1 MTKLPP
7 TRFFPPVET
16 ADTDGLLCVG
26 GSLSPP
32 WLLDAYRH
40 GIFPW
45 PMDDDL
51 LAWWSPDPRAVLE
64 FDGLHVSRRLART
77 LRSEQFEVTCDRDF
91 AAVIQR
97 CATVQDRRGATWLTR
112 PMRRAYRRMHELGF
126 VHSVEAWQDG
136 ELAGA
141 VYGVALGASF
151 SAESMFYRVR
161 DASKVALVHLVR
173 HLKARGF
180 HLLDI
185 QQITPHLRS
194 MGAKTIPRGVYI
206 ERLTSALEKDVS
218 FGESLEGD
226 R

>member
-1 MTKLPP
+1 M
-7 TRFFPPVET
+7 RFFPPVET
-16 ADTDGLLCVG
+16 ADADGLLCVG

-64 FDGLHVSRRLART
+64 LDDLHISRRLART
-77 LRSEQFEVTCDRDF
+77 LRNERFEVTCDRNF

-97 CATVQDRRGATWLTR
+97 CATVQDRRGATWLT
-112 PMRRAYRRMHELGF
+112 PSMQRAYRTLHELGF
-126 VHSVEAWQDG
+126 VHCVEAWYEG

-151 SAESMFYRVR
+151 SAESMFYQVR
-161 DASKVALVHLVR
+161 DASKVALVHLSR

-180 HLLDI
+180 HFFDI
-185 QQITPHLRS
+185 QQLTPHLRTL
-194 MGAKTIPRGVYI
+194 GATTIPRDVYL
-206 ERLTSALEKDVS
+206 ERLSAALAADVS
-218 FGESLEGD
+218 FGERLEGD
-226 R
+226 I